1 MQKKKSEPGGSQIKD
16 LLDATEERK
25 TRNPERSQSER
36 RENKNNNSFVS
47 NSITL
52 ITELKILFYF
62 SPLLHEYSKSPHS
75 GCLRIQKDDTLPAC
89 VLRIRCLTLRLSKIL
104 KNKFDR
110 CTDRAGSN
118 PPGATRD
125 KKIKKPYSTWDSL
138 VVPYQSTD
146 QAQRCLTS
154 QFGWDAVL
162 SPWYDR
168 MTRALRKSC
177 TSLFIFWKNKNSNF
191 FNFYFFNFLFFRIFI
206 FSKKFEFL
214 FFQHFGG
221 LDIVGPL
228 FHISSI
234 RYQMLG
240 CDYLN
245 SIRKS
250 WLVERRFEAI

>member
-89 VLRIRCLTLRLSKIL
+89 VRRIRCLTLRLSKIL
-104 KNKFDR
+104 EKSS
-110 CTDRAGSN
+110 TA
-118 PPGATRD
+118 